1 LRSSEEGP
9 MKIADVTVHVTTVVG
24 GHVEK
29 CGIAELLASLVEHAI
44 VWPPEG

>member
-1 LRSSEEGP
+1 
-9 MKIADVTVHVTTVVG
+9 MKIADVTAHDVTTVVG

-29 CGIAELLASLVEHAI
+29 CGIAELPTSLVEHAV

>member
-1 LRSSEEGP
+1 
-9 MKIADVTVHVTTVVG
+9 MKMADVTAQDVTTVIG

-29 CGIAELLASLVEHAI
+29 RGLAVLTSLVEHAI